1 MNSEQIN
8 SLLAQIEVRI
18 AELESNLFPANSR
31 SDDNSESLDADE
43 KLSEA
48 VNTHIRDK
56 SRRELARLRANLDW
70 LGGDDAGLCESCHEV
85 IPYERLCAV
94 PVTRLCVYCAE

>member
-8 SLLAQIEVRI
+8 SLVAQIEVRI
-18 AELESNLFPANSR
+18 AELESKLFSANSR
-31 SDDNSESLDADE
+31 NGDNSESQDADE

-48 VNTHIRDK
+48 VNTHIQDK
-56 SRRELARLRANLDW
+56 SRAELARLRANIDW
-70 LGGDDAGLCESCHEV
+70 LRGDDAGLCESCHEV
-85 IPYERLCAV
+85 IPYARLCAV